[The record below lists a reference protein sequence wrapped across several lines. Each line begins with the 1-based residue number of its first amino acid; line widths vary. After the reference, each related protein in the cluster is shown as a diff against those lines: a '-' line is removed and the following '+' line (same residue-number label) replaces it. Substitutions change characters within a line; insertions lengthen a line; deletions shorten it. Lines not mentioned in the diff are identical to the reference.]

1 MAMIASIIGRLM
13 LALLFILAG
22 LNKIMN
28 TADTAAYIEAQTA
41 LPPILALPTGIFEL
55 VFGLLL
61 AIGFMT
67 RLSAIA
73 LAVFTLLTI
82 PLFHAQLTDQLQLTA
97 ALKNLAIAGGL
108 LMVVAY
114 GQARGSV
121 DTWRERDRTRKAEIK
136 AAHAEGRAKGAEA
149 VAGARR
155 D

>member
-1 MAMIASIIGRLM
+1 MAMIASIAGRLM

-28 TADTAAYIEAQTA
+28 PADTAAYIEAQTA
-41 LPPILALPTGIFEL
+41 LPPSLALPTGIFEL
-55 VFGLLL
+55 VAGLFL
-61 AIGFMT
+61 AAGFMT
-67 RLSAIA
+67 RLSAFV

-82 PLFHAQLTDQLQLTA
+82 PLFHAQVSDPTQMTM

-108 LMVVAY
+108 LIVVAY

-121 DTWRERDRTRKAEIK
+121 DKWRERDRARKAEIK
-136 AAHAEGRAKGAEA
+136 AAHAEGRAKGAETA
-149 VAGARR
+149 ATARH